1 MTFRLES
8 LEKSGGTRKPAVAEL
23 RHALHFGRR
32 WWRMGWGATIAGMA
46 AMRAA
51 RGSPGSPLISVA
63 STISVVST
71 GPPPP
76 APLVRCRRGAGGS
89 PLKSATAWEMGTT
102 AGCNAL
108 RRKTSCGFRRVVS
121 ALSVGRRPGW
131 GDCAPIA
138 EKAAAAR
145 WKA

>member
-32 WWRMGWGATIAGMA
+32 WWRMGWGATI
-46 AMRAA
+46 
-51 RGSPGSPLISVA
+51 
-63 STISVVST
+63 ST

-76 APLVRCRRGAGGS
+76 HLWFAADEERVDRRLS
-89 PLKSATAWEMGTT
+89 RRRPWEMGTT
-102 AGCNAL
+102 AGYNEL
-108 RRKTSCGFRRVVS
+108 WPKTSCGFRRVVS

-138 EKAAAAR
+138 EEAAAAR
-145 WKA
+145 

>member
-32 WWRMGWGATIAGMA
+32 WWRMGWGATI
-46 AMRAA
+46 
-51 RGSPGSPLISVA
+51 
-63 STISVVST
+63 ST

-89 PLKSATAWEMGTT
+89 PLKSATAVGD
-102 AGCNAL
+102 GYD
-108 RRKTSCGFRRVVS
+108 RRV
-121 ALSVGRRPGW
+121 
-131 GDCAPIA
+131 
-138 EKAAAAR
+138 
-145 WKA
+145 